1 MQRVRT
7 AVLMSALLA
16 LAACGVLPPANLIA
30 PRLSFSDLAI
40 RDVGLSEIRFA
51 LQVSAEN
58 PNEVDIPL
66 RNVAFELDLLG
77 SAFASGT
84 VAGGQVDLPAHG
96 QREIPVEFTV
106 PTMRLIEVFA
116 RLRDA
121 SLEGPVYRLRG
132 SATWG
137 HSGIAIPFERSGDLE
152 ALRRLRQILG
162 TPASRAR
169 GPTDPGARDA
179 LLRYSISS

>member
-1 MQRVRT
+1 MPRIRA
-7 AVLMSALLA
+7 AVLLSALLA
-16 LAACGVLPPANLIA
+16 LGACAVLPPANLIA
-30 PRLSFSDLAI
+30 PRVSFSDLAI

-51 LQVSAEN
+51 LGVRAEN

-84 VAGGQVDLPAHG
+84 VAGAQIDLPARG

-106 PTMRLIEVFA
+106 PTMRLVEVFR

-132 SATWG
+132 TATWG
-137 HSGIAIPFERSGDLE
+137 RSGIAIPFERSGDLE

-162 TPASRAR
+162 TPASHSR